1 MKTNNNLQLS
11 ILMWLVPLSFFTYQF
26 ILRLWPS
33 LTMQQVMLQFGIDAS
48 SYGLLASIYYY
59 GYAGMQIPIAIALDK
74 YGPKYILTICALL
87 CGGGMYLSVNSNI
100 WEVVLMGRFM
110 IGVGSAGGFL
120 STSKVISQRFPSD
133 SYSKMVGFSF
143 SIGLLGA
150 VYGGRPTSELVQAI
164 GWERVGNILTFVA
177 LAIAAVAF
185 LLLRNGERGEE
196 DSQGFQMKDII
207 SVVKSP
213 RVLLLAIANLLLVGS
228 LEGFADVWGVNYLVA
243 AYGIDKTVAAEVVSL
258 IPVGMIF
265 GGPILAFF
273 SKKLGEYLMI
283 FICGLVMALSIIYLL
298 YFSMSFD
305 KVILGCIFFLIGV
318 MCCYQVLVFSLGTRI
333 SSQDTLSLTIA
344 FLNCVNMLGGAFFH
358 TLIGNGIDLYGTSVN
373 GIYSVESYRIAL
385 LIIPICATIGSFI
398 MLFSRKGSTSH

>member
-1 MKTNNNLQLS
+1 MKTNNNLQLA
-11 ILMWLVPLSFFTYQF
+11 IIMWLVPLSFFTYQF

-87 CGGGMYLSVNSNI
+87 CGVGMYLSINSNI
-100 WEVVLMGRFM
+100 WELVLMGRFL

-120 STSKVISQRFPSD
+120 TTSKVISQMFPSD
-133 SYSKMVGFSF
+133 NYSKMVGFSF

-164 GWERVGNILTFVA
+164 GWEKVGNILTLVA
-177 LAIAAVAF
+177 LAIATVAF
-185 LLLRNGERGEE
+185 LILRNKKS
-196 DSQGFQMKDII
+196 DSDASNSFTMKDII

-213 RVLLLAIANLLLVGS
+213 RIVLLAIANLLLVGS

-243 AYGIDKTVAAEVVSL
+243 AYGIDKTAAAEVVSL
-258 IPVGMIF
+258 IPIGMIF

-273 SKKLGEYLMI
+273 SKKLGEHLMI
-283 FICGLVMALSIIYLL
+283 FVCGLVMALSIIYIL

-305 KVILGCIFFLIGV
+305 KIILGSIFFLIGI
-318 MCCYQVLVFSLGTRI
+318 MCCYQVLVFSMGTKI
-333 SSQDTLSLTIA
+333 SSSQTLSLTIA

-358 TLIGNGIDLYGTSVN
+358 TLIGKGIDLYGGSIN
-373 GIYSVESYRIAL
+373 GIYPVESYRIAL
-385 LIIPICATIGSFI
+385 LIIPICAIIGSFI
-398 MLFSRKGSTSH
+398 TLFSRNSSTSH